1 MGNSQSV
8 IKVGFEDIQFVLKN
22 PESTI
27 LLNTLDMSEQNCL
40 ILGTI
45 KANQEE
51 EIINKYLN
59 NRIKNIRIII
69 YGRNSNDEKIYKK
82 YSQLFSLGFSNVFIY
97 TGGLFEWLML
107 QDIFGM
113 DEFPTTTKEIDL
125 IKFRPRKILNIP
137 LLEY

>member
-51 EIINKYLN
+51 EIIKNYYLW
-59 NRIKNIRIII
+59 
-69 YGRNSNDEKIYKK
+69 KK
-82 YSQLFSLGFSNVFIY
+82 F
-97 TGGLFEWLML
+97 
-107 QDIFGM
+107 
-113 DEFPTTTKEIDL
+113 K
-125 IKFRPRKILNIP
+125 
-137 LLEY
+137 